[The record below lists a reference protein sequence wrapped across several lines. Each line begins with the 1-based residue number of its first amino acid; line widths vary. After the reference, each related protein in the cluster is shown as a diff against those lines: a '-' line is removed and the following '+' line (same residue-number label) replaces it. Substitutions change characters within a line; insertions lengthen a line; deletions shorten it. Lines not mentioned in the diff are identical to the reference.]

1 MKLYQIIGVISNYI
15 HLLIFNLNGAY
26 SRGRIAGE
34 FRERERERARIGKSL
49 MKTVYGR
56 GPYGLSGRP
65 TDASPWARAPPSCAN
80 YPSPFSPHLN
90 DPVAPPVLLY
100 LVYTQTTIYIYIHI

>member
-34 FRERERERARIGKSL
+34 FRERERESAHRQQLNEDRIRKR
-49 MKTVYGR
+49 TIRPVRQTHGR
-56 GPYGLSGRP
+56 FPVGSGPTIMCQLPFAVLP
-65 TDASPWARAPPSCAN
+65 T
-80 YPSPFSPHLN
+80 LK
-90 DPVAPPVLLY
+90 
-100 LVYTQTTIYIYIHI
+100 